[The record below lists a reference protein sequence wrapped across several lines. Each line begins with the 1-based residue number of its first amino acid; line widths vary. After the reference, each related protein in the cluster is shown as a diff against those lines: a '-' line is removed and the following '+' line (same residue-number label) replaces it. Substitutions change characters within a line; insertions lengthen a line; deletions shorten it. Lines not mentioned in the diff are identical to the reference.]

1 MSLRQQSPIFSRT
14 HDLTKW
20 LVQTARRFP
29 RDQRFLLAQRLL
41 AKAFELED
49 ALVSA
54 NVDRGRTQEHLTA
67 ADVALTGLRRAL
79 HLCNDLEY
87 LSDGQYGHASAMVAE
102 VGRLL
107 GGWQKSVQAR

>member
-14 HDLTKW
+14 HDLVKW

-29 RDQRFLLAQRLL
+29 RDQRFILAQRLL

-49 ALVSA
+49 ALVAAS
-54 NVDRGRTQEHLTA
+54 VDRGSTRRHLIS

-79 HLCNDLEY
+79 HLCNDLGH
-87 LSDGQYGHASAMVAE
+87 LSDRQYGHASAMVAE

-107 GGWQKSVQAR
+107 GGWHKSLRT